1 MIKISKDSFRGKIFE
16 KQRYQF
22 HMLPKLY
29 WIKKQWVCYENS
41 NLSHPSYWDQ
51 ISQGLTAWT
60 ISYSN
65 ITFILQKQL
74 VYASVFKVSEDYL
87 LFKSY

>member
-1 MIKISKDSFRGKIFE
+1 
-16 KQRYQF
+16 
-22 HMLPKLY
+22 MLPKLY
-29 WIKKQWVCYENS
+29 SVKKQWVCYENS
-41 NLSHPSYWDQ
+41 NLSHPGYLDQ
-51 ISQGLTAWT
+51 ISQGMTTWT

-74 VYASVFKVSEDYL
+74 VHASVFKVSKDYL